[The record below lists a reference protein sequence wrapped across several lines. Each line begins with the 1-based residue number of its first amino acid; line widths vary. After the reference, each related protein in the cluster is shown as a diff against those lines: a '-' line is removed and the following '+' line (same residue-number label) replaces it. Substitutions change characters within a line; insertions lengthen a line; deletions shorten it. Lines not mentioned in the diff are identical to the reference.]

1 MSDRKFT
8 PPKDFPAEYF
18 DGFGDKVV
26 LYAKGHGAHPLIG
39 QKEDGAVF
47 AYTEEGQFGLK
58 PKSRFWL
65 SDLHDIRKGQD
76 DG

>member
-1 MSDRKFT
+1 MDKRKFT
-8 PPKDFPAEYF
+8 PPTSFPAKYI

-26 LYAKGHGAHPLIG
+26 VYARGHGSHRLVG
-39 QKEDGAVF
+39 QKEDGTVF
-47 AYTEEGQFGLK
+47 AYTEEGQFGFD

-76 DG
+76 DE